1 MSDDNDAGRRKLV
14 AKFLYHRLLE
24 RFSIAA
30 RKGMKKDE
38 GRIFIESREWIAGG
52 NRAAKPLA
60 NCGARAFGQLKM
72 TVNRMPAA
80 IDFGDAIVK
89 PARPSAR
96 IAHPVNFFGAAD
108 FCDQRTAQRSLEIKR
123 KIGPNFSG
131 FLQPR
136 KQTLR
141 RADTLEFAAGKVD
154 VIHIRISAE
163 HRREFGVNQP
173 CNLGAGIRLVKQPDC
188 RKRVDDIAKRTWLND

>member
-1 MSDDNDAGRRKLV
+1 
-14 AKFLYHRLLE
+14 
-24 RFSIAA
+24 
-30 RKGMKKDE
+30 MKKDE
-38 GRIFIESREWIAGG
+38 RRIFIETRKRIACWE
-52 NRAAKPLA
+52 RAAKRFSNGGP
-60 NCGARAFGQLKM
+60 RAFSEHKT
-72 TVNRMPAA
+72 TVNSMPAA

-108 FCDQRTAQRSLEIKR
+108 FCDQRTAQRSLEIER
-123 KIGPNFSG
+123 NIGPNFSG